1 MFINKYSIF
10 YLLIVILCSSTIYPQ
25 PAKKLIIK
33 GLKIFPESELYLQLH
48 LERFEEGKI
57 NVSDVVTSIEKFYK
71 DRNYTLVKVFATELR
86 NTGEY
91 TLFVDEGRLGKI
103 IVHNLNSYYSLKFK
117 QQVKIPGRIY
127 NEVIL
132 KQNLVKL
139 KQKFPKSQIRMEIE
153 KPPDYESNII
163 QLDRELRRLKL
174 GEIFDTEIFDR
185 YTPLNDLHFFV
196 TNSNGGDLPDNKNE
210 GFGFDIDYKFPS
222 VFIPQVYYL
231 DKNLFSKKDYLEST
245 LSIGVDPGL
254 KKLLSIHP
262 SLDIAFPPEISYV
275 ELTGE
280 YKISPL
286 QNDFIGPLLRG
297 RIFHS
302 KASRSDLGISGYT
315 YLNMR
320 GTLAPE
326 ITLLK
331 NLNIYAGTGL
341 EQVFI
346 YDTST
351 DYNAEQYTIISNNNF
366 WRPFNEARIKF
377 DPVPIRIGNRIDK
390 YLILTYTDYYS
401 GNNSNTLEIKGVYD
415 TEFENLSILSLK
427 LYAAMLFQNPPFYDN
442 ISVNNQ
448 FFKGFSGD
456 SYYCNK
462 NLSLS
467 GEYRISIYQDYMY
480 AGAFFDCVLFE
491 PEGYILSG
499 TKQGIYYGP
508 TARLL
513 IYDQFE
519 LITYFGFDRLFPD
532 NNTGFNLQMK
542 LRKKW

>member
-185 YTPLNDLHFFV
+185 YTPLNDR
-196 TNSNGGDLPDNKNE
+196 SCS
-210 GFGFDIDYKFPS
+210 PS
-222 VFIPQVYYL
+222 RPICGVSGRRYRARRCGNPHRP
-231 DKNLFSKKDYLEST
+231 SRCSGRRST
-245 LSIGVDPGL
+245 PG
-254 KKLLSIHP
+254 
-262 SLDIAFPPEISYV
+262 
-275 ELTGE
+275 T
-280 YKISPL
+280 SPV
-286 QNDFIGPLLRG
+286 G
-297 RIFHS
+297 
-302 KASRSDLGISGYT
+302 SG
-315 YLNMR
+315 
-320 GTLAPE
+320 
-326 ITLLK
+326 
-331 NLNIYAGTGL
+331 
-341 EQVFI
+341 
-346 YDTST
+346 
-351 DYNAEQYTIISNNNF
+351 
-366 WRPFNEARIKF
+366 
-377 DPVPIRIGNRIDK
+377 
-390 YLILTYTDYYS
+390 
-401 GNNSNTLEIKGVYD
+401 
-415 TEFENLSILSLK
+415 
-427 LYAAMLFQNPPFYDN
+427 
-442 ISVNNQ
+442 
-448 FFKGFSGD
+448 
-456 SYYCNK
+456 
-462 NLSLS
+462 
-467 GEYRISIYQDYMY
+467 
-480 AGAFFDCVLFE
+480 
-491 PEGYILSG
+491 
-499 TKQGIYYGP
+499 
-508 TARLL
+508 
-513 IYDQFE
+513 
-519 LITYFGFDRLFPD
+519 
-532 NNTGFNLQMK
+532 
-542 LRKKW
+542 